1 MSKVKSEK
9 SKAQNNSITI
19 INKIVLYLFYS
30 LFFVIPLLMASVT
43 SELFEFNKMLFIYFA
58 AALISFLWILKMI
71 LLKKIIIKKTYFDIP
86 IIIFLLSEIL
96 STIFSIDRHT
106 SLFGYYGRFNGG
118 LISIIVYLILFYAF
132 VSNIKTESVMTVLK
146 TSLIASLLV
155 ILWGLPGKLG
165 YDLSC
170 FLFLG
175 QLNNNCWT
183 DQFRPLE
190 RMFSTLGQPNWLGA
204 YLAINFFIAFYFF
217 ISQEKYRKY
226 FVYLTLTFSA
236 ILFTRSRS
244 ALAAVMAGFT
254 PFIVYLIINKNKL
267 QVFSNKLKYLSLA
280 LVMSVLFFKTGIG
293 KVDKLIDSKTY
304 LNLIHIN
311 NKKQDTQKVATVN
324 AVKQNIT
331 ETTTNVT
338 ESFDIRKIVWEGAIE
353 LGKRYP
359 ALGTGVETFAYSY
372 YFVRPVAHNLTSEW
386 DYLYNKAHNEFLNYL
401 ATTGF
406 IGLLSYV
413 LMMGTVCF
421 FMIKKGKDNLLYLC
435 LFGSYITISVTNFFG
450 FSTTTVNLFFYLIPA
465 IVILLNQTEGKP
477 EEENKTSSK
486 LTSIQKVLIVFFS
499 IACLYLIS
507 LVVRYWLAD
516 VNYAEGDKYYKSG
529 YYQASAQ
536 YFQAALN
543 LRNEHV
549 YEDKMAYS
557 LANLASSDSANKEND
572 QADKIMKLAKYYN
585 DKSINASPK
594 NILYWKTKAKIYYVF
609 FLITS
614 DQKQIGTSLEALSYA
629 AKIAPTDPK
638 IPLFQSQFYALMADE
653 EKNRLKKEEYKNL
666 AFEKINKTLELK
678 PNYEDALTFKSQ
690 LEMKYK

>member
-1 MSKVKSEK
+1 
-9 SKAQNNSITI
+9 
-19 INKIVLYLFYS
+19 
-30 LFFVIPLLMASVT
+30 
-43 SELFEFNKMLFIYFA
+43 
-58 AALISFLWILKMI
+58 MI

-132 VSNIKTESVMTVLK
+132 VSNIKKESLMTVLK

-183 DQFRPLE
+183 DQFRPFE

-217 ISQEKYRKY
+217 ISQEKYKKY
-226 FVYLTLTFSA
+226 FIYLVLTFSA

-244 ALAAVMAGFT
+244 ALAAVIVGFT

-267 QVFSNKLKYLSLA
+267 KIFFNKLKYLGLA
-280 LVMSVLFFKTGIG
+280 LVILVLFFKTGIG
-293 KVDKLIDSKTY
+293 KVDKLIDPKTY
-304 LNLIHIN
+304 LNLIRV
-311 NKKQDTQKVATVN
+311 NKKQDTQKAATVS

-331 ETTTNVT
+331 EATTNVT
-338 ESFDIRKIVWEGAIE
+338 ESFDIRKIVWKGAIE

-359 ALGTGVETFAYSY
+359 VLGTGVETFAYSY

-413 LMMGTVCF
+413 LMIGTVCF
-421 FMIKKGKDNLLYLC
+421 FLIKKSKNNLLHLC

-465 IVILLNQTEGKP
+465 IVILLNQTESEP
-477 EEENKTSSK
+477 EEENKTSLK
-486 LTSIQKVLIVFFS
+486 LTSIQKILTAFLSIVG
-499 IACLYLIS
+499 LYLIS
-507 LVVRYWLAD
+507 SVVRYWLAD
-516 VNYAEGDKYYKSG
+516 INYAQGDKYYKSG

-536 YFQAALN
+536 YFQTALN

-557 LANLASSDSANKEND
+557 LANLASSDSANKENG
-572 QADKIMKLAKYYN
+572 QADKIMKLAQYYN
-585 DKSINASPK
+585 EKSINASPK
-594 NILYWKTKAKIYYVF
+594 NILYWKTRAKIYYVF

-614 DQKQIGTSLEALSYA
+614 DQKQINTSLEALSYA

-653 EKNRLKKEEYKNL
+653 EKNLLKKEQYKNL
-666 AFEKINKTLELK
+666 AFEEINKTLELK

-690 LEMKYK
+690 LEKKYK